1 MKQQSCRSKIGIDVL
16 AGRTK
21 MAGMQHYRLYHV
33 SPTGRILSAQEMDC
47 EHDIDALAKAEK
59 EREQCDVELWQD
71 IRLLARL
78 KKHGKH

>member
-1 MKQQSCRSKIGIDVL
+1 
-16 AGRTK
+16 

-33 SPTGRILSAQEMDC
+33 SPTGRILLAREMDC
-47 EHDIDALAKAEK
+47 EHDLAALAKAEE
-59 EREQCDVELWQD
+59 EREQSNVELWQD